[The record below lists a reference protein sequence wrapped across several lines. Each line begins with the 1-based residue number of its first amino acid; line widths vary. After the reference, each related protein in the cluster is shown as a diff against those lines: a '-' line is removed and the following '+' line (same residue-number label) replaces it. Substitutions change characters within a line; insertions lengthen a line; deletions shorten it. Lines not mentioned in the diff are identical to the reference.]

1 MNFISKL
8 PDVGTTIFTIM
19 SQMAEDYK
27 AINLSQ
33 GYPDYDPPL
42 ALKERLNWHVNN
54 GHNQYAPLA
63 GIAALRQQ
71 CAFKIKEY
79 YDRDVNWDTEVTIT
93 PGATEAIYCAITAI
107 VQPGDEVIMFDPVY
121 DCYDPAV
128 RLSGG
133 VPIHLKLC
141 SPEYSIDW
149 RQVESAISSKS
160 KVIIVNFPHNPT
172 GSIMSDD
179 DMMQLEEIAVK
190 YDLVVI
196 SDEVYEHFVFDGKKH
211 KSVLSSPKLAA
222 RSFAVF
228 SFGKSF
234 HATGWKTGYVVAS
247 ALLTKELRAVH
258 QFVTFVA
265 FTPVQFALAD
275 YMASNPE
282 HLQSLPSFY
291 EKKRDIFCS
300 ALKESRFIIKP
311 SKGTFFQLADYSRI
325 ADVPDKVYAEYLTQ
339 EVGVAAIPIS
349 VFFDD
354 PDSESSRVVRFCFCK
369 EDDTLAS
376 AAKLLCAL

>member
-1 MNFISKL
+1 
-8 PDVGTTIFTIM
+8 
-19 SQMAEDYK
+19 
-27 AINLSQ
+27 
-33 GYPDYDPPL
+33 
-42 ALKERLNWHVNN
+42 
-54 GHNQYAPLA
+54 
-63 GIAALRQQ
+63 
-71 CAFKIKEY
+71 
-79 YDRDVNWDTEVTIT
+79 
-93 PGATEAIYCAITAI
+93 
-107 VQPGDEVIMFDPVY
+107 
-121 DCYDPAV
+121 
-128 RLSGG
+128 
-133 VPIHLKLC
+133 
-141 SPEYSIDW
+141 
-149 RQVESAISSKS
+149 
-160 KVIIVNFPHNPT
+160 
-172 GSIMSDD
+172 
-179 DMMQLEEIAVK
+179 
-190 YDLVVI
+190 
-196 SDEVYEHFVFDGKKH
+196 VYEHFVFDGKKH

-247 ALLTKELRAVH
+247 ELLTKELRAVH

-300 ALKESRFIIKP
+300 ALNESRFIIKP
-311 SKGTFFQLADYSRI
+311 SKGTFFQLADYSQI
-325 ADVPDKVYAEYLTQ
+325 ADVPDKVFVEYLTQ

-354 PDSESSRVVRFCFCK
+354 PDSESSRVIRFCFCK